1 MKILNED
8 IKLQK
13 TSLMNAKTFSHYFKQ
28 IDLFTKPVQLL
39 IKKEEGHKTIMGATL
54 SMIVIVVMSIFF
66 VNSIIVYADRS
77 KPVTLTTE
85 VYHAEPNL
93 YELRPNNFTLQFG
106 FQDSSFA
113 TYIDE
118 SIYFVEPLLVSKSV
132 EIINGTQ
139 QVRYN
144 YVELPLVQC
153 SKDIIKQD
161 SLAEYFSHFDL
172 STNYCIDWNTID
184 KINMQGTF
192 DAVNYQYI
200 LLKFKMCTEDNKK
213 KNVPKCKSKE
223 EIMKKL
229 THNYLSLQ
237 LSSYYVDLQTTQNPY
252 IPKGE
257 DLFTTISSQIF
268 KEITIYLQPVT
279 TYTDSGAFFQ
289 DFHYDTTLKYLHHTE
304 MIDFNEEDLLANV
317 AIRLHTIEQVNYRQ
331 YSRIQTL
338 LAELGGL
345 WNVLFTIAMLI
356 QIPYSTISYKLQI
369 INSLFNFDGQEETIN
384 DDQDNYLLDQQD
396 APIINSKQS
405 SKIYV
410 ENIQKNTLN
419 DIQQTNR
426 KLISP
431 IKQNTPL
438 KKSKFQRQDSF
449 RSSIKSSYKVQQ
461 KLQELNQQCMKIQ
474 NAATLDEDIKV
485 KTIDKLNQQVKG
497 FFQTVSKKLNIPYY
511 KYMLSSLKLY
521 QDDQQIKQMNFS
533 INRMEKSFDILY
545 IIKKLHEIDKLKMI
559 LLTKEQIKLFDY
571 LPKPT
576 IASNPEKE
584 IQGNQ
589 YFSILKPLKSN
600 YQMALEA
607 QQAYKEILFKMHDPI
622 NKHLIDCMDE
632 NILEFLQFQLYRN
645 DGEQQDDDILND
657 GTIQET
663 KQKRVNSEQMLD
675 NFDNVSQQN
684 S

>member
-1 MKILNED
+1 
-8 IKLQK
+8 
-13 TSLMNAKTFSHYFKQ
+13 MNAKTFSHYFKQ

-39 IKKEEGHKTIMGATL
+39 IKKEEGHKTHIGAAL
-54 SMIVIVVMSIFF
+54 SMIVLVVMSIFF
-66 VNSIIVYADRS
+66 VNSIVVYADRS

-93 YELRPNNFTLQFG
+93 YELRPENFTLQFG

-139 QVRYN
+139 QTQYN
-144 YVELPLVQC
+144 YADLPLVQC

-172 STNYCIDWNTID
+172 STNYCIDWNKID

-192 DAVNYQYI
+192 DAENYQYI
-200 LLKFKMCTEDNKK
+200 LLKFKMCTEENKK
-213 KNVPKCKSKE
+213 KNVPKCKSRE

-237 LSSYYVDLQTTQNPY
+237 LSSYYVDLQTPQNPY

-257 DLFTTISSQIF
+257 DLFTTISSKIF

-279 TYTDSGAFFQ
+279 TYTDSGNFFQ
-289 DFHYDTTLKYLHHTE
+289 DFHQDTTVKYMHHTE

-356 QIPYSTISYKLQI
+356 QVPFSTISYKLQI

-384 DDQDNYLLDQQD
+384 DDQDNYLLEQQD

-410 ENIQKNTLN
+410 ENIQRNTLN
-419 DIQQTNR
+419 DNQQTNR

-474 NAATLDEDIKV
+474 NAATLEEDIKV

-511 KYMLSSLKLY
+511 KYILSSMKLY
-521 QDDQQIKQMNFS
+521 QDDQQVKQMNFS

-576 IASNPEKE
+576 IASNPDKE
-584 IQGNQ
+584 LKGHQ

-600 YQMALEA
+600 FQMALEA

-622 NKHLIDCMDE
+622 NKHLVDCMDE

-645 DGEQQDDDILND
+645 DGEQQDEDILND
-657 GTIQET
+657 GTLQVA
-663 KQKRVNSEQMLD
+663 KQQRMNSEQILD
-675 NFDNVSQQN
+675 NFDSESQQN
-684 S
+684 I

>member
-1 MKILNED
+1 
-8 IKLQK
+8 
-13 TSLMNAKTFSHYFKQ
+13 MNAKTFSHYFRQ
-28 IDLFTKPVQLL
+28 LDLFTKPVQLL
-39 IKKEEGHKTIMGATL
+39 IKKEEGHKTTIGASL
-54 SMIVIVVMSIFF
+54 SLIVIVVMSIFF
-66 VNSIIVYADRS
+66 VNSLIVYADRS

-85 VYHAEPNL
+85 VYHAEPKL
-93 YELRPNNFTLQFG
+93 FELQPNNFTLQFG
-106 FQDSSFA
+106 FQDATFA

-118 SIYFVEPLLVSKSV
+118 SIYFVEPFLVSKSV

-139 QVRYN
+139 QSVYN
-144 YVELPLVQC
+144 YAELPLVQC

-172 STNYCIDWNTID
+172 ATNFCIDWNKID

-200 LLKFKMCTEDNKK
+200 LLKFKMCTEKNKK
-213 KNVPKCKSKE
+213 KSISECKSKE

-229 THNYLSLQ
+229 NHNYLSLQ
-237 LSSYYVDLQTTQNPY
+237 MSSYYVDLQTTQSPY

-279 TYTDSGAFFQ
+279 TYTDSGAFFS
-289 DFHYDTTLKYLHHTE
+289 DIHYDTTLKYLHHTE
-304 MIDFNEEDLLANV
+304 MIDFNEEDLIANV
-317 AIRLHTIEQVNYRQ
+317 AIRMHTIEQVNYRQ
-331 YSRIQTL
+331 YTRIQAL

-345 WNVLFTIAMLI
+345 WNVLFTISMLI
-356 QIPYSTISYKLQI
+356 QIPFSSISYKLQI

-384 DDQDNYLLDQQD
+384 DDQDNFLFSHQD

-405 SKIYV
+405 SKIYA

-431 IKQNTPL
+431 IKIGNTPL

-474 NAATLDEDIKV
+474 NAGTLDEDIKV

-497 FFQTVSKKLNIPYY
+497 FFQTVSKKLTIPYY
-511 KYMLSSLKLY
+511 KYILSLLKLF
-521 QDDQQIKQMNFS
+521 QDDQQVKQMNFS

-576 IASNPEKE
+576 ISSNPEKE
-584 IQGNQ
+584 ISGHQ
-589 YFSILKPLKSN
+589 YFSILKPIKTN

-607 QQAYKEILFKMHDPI
+607 QQAYKEILFKIHDPI
-622 NKHLIDCMDE
+622 NKQLVECMDE
-632 NILEFLQFQLYRN
+632 NILEFLQFQLCRN
-645 DGEQQDDDILND
+645 DGEQQEDDLLND
-657 GTIQET
+657 GTIQEA
-663 KQKRVNSEQMLD
+663 KQRVNSDQILD
-675 NFDNVSQQN
+675 NFDNTSQQN
-684 S
+684 I

>member
-1 MKILNED
+1 
-8 IKLQK
+8 
-13 TSLMNAKTFSHYFKQ
+13 MNAKTFSHYFKQ

-645 DGEQQDDDILND
+645 DGEQQDEDILND